1 MTAKPRPAPIP
12 TGRKD
17 ARAPAGAAAASA
29 PSITAVPFK
38 PRRGWFVLTL
48 LALVVWVAALIAMY
62 VTTVAGRTGTD
73 SPVTQRS
80 AP

>member
-1 MTAKPRPAPIP
+1 MTPTPRPAPTP

-17 ARAPAGAAAASA
+17 ARAPTGAAPASA
-29 PSITAVPFK
+29 PPITAVPFK

-48 LALVVWVAALIAMY
+48 VALVLWVAALIAMY
-62 VTTVAGRTGTD
+62 VTTVAGRPGTD

-80 AP
+80 AH